1 MYCFVFS
8 LNIFSFLTDLKYSGR
23 LIAGSLSALI
33 SKIVNPQV
41 SHRHPLISILQLLA
55 LLHYKEIKCTVLFNS
70 SVKIAQT
77 FIFVLAALRSLM
89 TMMMIRMAVT
99 VMMMTMNVD
108 ADGHWLIG
116 FTLARV

>member
-1 MYCFVFS
+1 M
-8 LNIFSFLTDLKYSGR
+8 TDFKYTGR

-33 SKIVNPQV
+33 SKIINPQV
-41 SHRHPLISILQLLA
+41 SHRHPLISILQLLP
-55 LLHYKEIKCTVLFNS
+55 LLYNKEIKCTVLFNS

-77 FIFVLAALRSLM
+77 FTFVLAALRSLM

-99 VMMMTMNVD
+99 MMMMTMNVD

>member
-1 MYCFVFS
+1 M
-8 LNIFSFLTDLKYSGR
+8 TDFKYTGR

-33 SKIVNPQV
+33 SKIINPQV
-41 SHRHPLISILQLLA
+41 SHRHPLIYILQLLP
-55 LLHYKEIKCTVLFNS
+55 LLYYKEIKCTVLFNS

-77 FIFVLAALRSLM
+77 FTFVFAALRSLM
-89 TMMMIRMAVT
+89 TMVMIRMVVT
-99 VMMMTMNVD
+99 MMMMTMNVY

>member
-1 MYCFVFS
+1 M
-8 LNIFSFLTDLKYSGR
+8 TDLKYTVR

-33 SKIVNPQV
+33 SKIINPQV
-41 SHRHPLISILQLLA
+41 SHRHPLISILQLLP
-55 LLHYKEIKCTVLFNS
+55 LLYYKEIKCTVLFNS

-77 FIFVLAALRSLM
+77 FTFVLAALRSLM
-89 TMMMIRMAVT
+89 TMMISMAVT

-116 FTLARV
+116 FTLACV